1 MTFLRCLMLVFVT
14 AAPITAQTS
23 SSVGGG
29 TGRQLTDAGVPFTR
43 ALRVNQDPVVDGD
56 VLNDPAYSNAGSEPS
71 VACL

>member
-1 MTFLRCLMLVFVT
+1 MTFLLCLILVFVT

-23 SSVGGG
+23 SSAVGGG

-56 VLNDPAYSNAGSEPS
+56 VLNDQA
-71 VACL
+71 